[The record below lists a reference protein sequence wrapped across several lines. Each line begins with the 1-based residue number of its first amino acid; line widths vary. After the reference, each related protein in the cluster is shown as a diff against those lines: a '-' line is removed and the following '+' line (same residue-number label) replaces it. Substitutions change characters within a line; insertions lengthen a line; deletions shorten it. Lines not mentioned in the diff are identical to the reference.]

1 MYMFL
6 PFLLAL
12 GATLGVLVG
21 KTRLGYAMWATL
33 VLITLLS
40 FEYHVSDPLALS
52 F

>member
-21 KTRLGYAMWATL
+21 KKKLSYAMWATL

-40 FEYHVSDPLALS
+40 FKHHVSDPLALS